1 MHPLRITLFVSL
13 TIAIAISVA
22 FGYLLHR
29 LEVADSEALIL
40 SAMVFAA
47 FVVPWAAVSMWP
59 LRRAGGLDQL
69 TDRTHQVA
77 SGDYDRIVADH
88 AYHGELDD
96 LARNI
101 EELRALLIR
110 QRASYEEQSTA
121 LRRIVGAIG
130 EGLMALN
137 REGRVVFSNAKVGE
151 MFGFEDTMTGRPFLE
166 IVRKHPLVEAFRRAL
181 KGEESVTRVTV
192 FTDRG
197 ERQME
202 IRVFPVRS
210 SDIAAVALFI
220 DVTEVER
227 LQRMKKEFLDD

>member
-1 MHPLRITLFVSL
+1 V
-13 TIAIAISVA
+13 
-22 FGYLLHR
+22 
-29 LEVADSEALIL
+29 
-40 SAMVFAA
+40 
-47 FVVPWAAVSMWP
+47 
-59 LRRAGGLDQL
+59 
-69 TDRTHQVA
+69 
-77 SGDYDRIVADH
+77 
-88 AYHGELDD
+88 
-96 LARNI
+96 
-101 EELRALLIR
+101 
-110 QRASYEEQSTA
+110 
-121 LRRIVGAIG
+121 
-130 EGLMALN
+130 MALN

-227 LQRMKKEFLDD
+227 LQRMKKEFLEDFSHEVLTPLAGLQSAGESFDGHLTLEQE